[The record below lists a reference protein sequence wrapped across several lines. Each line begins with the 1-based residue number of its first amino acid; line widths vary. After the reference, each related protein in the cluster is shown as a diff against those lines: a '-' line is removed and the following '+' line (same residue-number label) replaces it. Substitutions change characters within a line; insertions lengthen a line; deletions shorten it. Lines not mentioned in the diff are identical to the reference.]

1 MIKAYKMIN
10 LPIFRAKKLGTENEY
25 VKGFLYQDLICYIP
39 SDGFKPDEYKKAVD
53 TETWFIMDNLSNT
66 AMIDISTISIHFPN
80 MLAKDSD
87 RYNSSGEKDLRVFAS
102 LQLDGKGGD
111 LVGYAE
117 GHINYN
123 VAERYVISEDGVL
136 FLRDIIPNIKK
147 YTLDKEIASWYKI
160 YGIQK

>member
-1 MIKAYKMIN
+1 MIN
-10 LPIFRAKKLGTENEY
+10 LPIFRAKKLDSNEY
-25 VKGFLYQDLICYIP
+25 LEGWYSDTLFLCMGDFQGHFI
-39 SDGFKPDEYKKAVD
+39 SYKKINVVGKEI
-53 TETWFIMDNLSNT
+53 TLQES
-66 AMIDISTISIHFPN
+66 IDPKTLSIHFPN

-111 LVGYAE
+111 LVGYID

-123 VAERYVISEDGVL
+123 VAEKYVISEDGVL
-136 FLRDIIPNIKK
+136 FLRDIVPNIKK

-160 YGIQK
+160 YGIQE

>member
-1 MIKAYKMIN
+1 MKI
-10 LPIFRAKKLGTENEY
+10 PIYRAKKLGTENEY
-25 VKGFLYQDLICYIP
+25 VEGYLEEHNKGDFYISLMP
-39 SDGFKPDEYKKAVD
+39 NKIDAYK
-53 TETWFIMDNLSNT
+53 
-66 AMIDISTISIHFPN
+66 IDISTISIHFPN

-136 FLRDIIPNIKK
+136 FLRDIVPNIKK

-160 YGIQK
+160 YGIQQ